1 MPLCKNTSKMVM
13 ALWKDGVS
21 SHIVGIVWDNLF
33 RANNIT
39 ILF

>member
-1 MPLCKNTSKMVM
+1 MVM

-21 SHIVGIVWDNLF
+21 SHIVGIVWDNFVGIVWDNLF